1 MTMIATPGDAIGT
14 SRTEP
19 PIPPIQSGEPDELII
34 RPRKGWVPLDFKE
47 LWNYRELLY
56 FMIWR
61 DVKVRYKQTMLGVAW
76 AVMTPTF
83 QMIIFTVIFGRW
95 ANMGTDSVNGQPL
108 PYPVWVYAALLPWT
122 YISNAFTVAGLS
134 LLNQQHM
141 LTKIYFPR
149 LFVPFAVIVGGMV
162 DMLISLIVFGALM
175 AFYQVVPSWQI
186 IFLPLLLLVT
196 IATSAGISLILA
208 AVTLTYRDFR
218 YVIPFLVQA
227 MMYLSA
233 VVFPMS
239 KVPEVWQPIAAINP
253 IFGLIDAYRTILLGT
268 PWHPTVLA
276 ISLAVNAGLLT
287 LGLYYFK
294 RTERRFADIA

>member
-1 MTMIATPGDAIGT
+1 M
-14 SRTEP
+14 P
-19 PIPPIQSGEPDELII
+19 P
-34 RPRKGWVPLDFKE
+34 
-47 LWNYRELLY
+47 
-56 FMIWR
+56 
-61 DVKVRYKQTMLGVAW
+61 A
-76 AVMTPTF
+76 F

-95 ANMGTDSVNGQPL
+95 ANMGTASVNGRPL
-108 PYPVWVYAALLPWT
+108 HYPVWVYAALLPWT

-162 DMLISLIVFGALM
+162 DMLISLVVFGALM
-175 AFYQVVPSWQI
+175 AFYQVLPSWQI
-186 IFLPLLLLVT
+186 IFLPLLLLAT

-239 KVPEVWQPIAAINP
+239 KVPENWQPIAAINP

-268 PWHPTVLA
+268 PWHPTILA
-276 ISLAVNAGLLT
+276 ISLAVTAGLLT

>member
-19 PIPPIQSGEPDELII
+19 PIPPLQSGESDELII
-34 RPRKGWVPLDFKE
+34 RPRKGWVPLDIKE

-56 FMIWR
+56 FMVWR
-61 DVKVRYKQTMLGVAW
+61 DVKVRYKQTILGVAW
-76 AVMTPTF
+76 AVMTPLF
-83 QMIIFTVIFGRW
+83 QMVIFAIIFGNW
-95 ANMGTDSVNGQPL
+95 ANMGTDPVNGQPL

-122 YISNAFTVAGLS
+122 YISNGFTVAGLS

-149 LFVPFAVIVGGMV
+149 LFVPLSVIVGGMV
-162 DMLISLIVFGALM
+162 DMLISMGVFGVLM
-175 AFYQVVPSWQI
+175 VYYRVMPSWQI
-186 IFLPLLLLVT
+186 IFLPILLLAT

-208 AVTLTYRDFR
+208 AITLTYRDFR

-227 MMYLSA
+227 IMYLSA

-239 KVPEVWQPIAAINP
+239 KVPEHLQPIAAINP
-253 IFGLIDAYRTILLGT
+253 IFGLVNAYRTLILGT
-268 PWHPTVLA
+268 QWHPLVLL
-276 ISLAVNAGLLT
+276 ISTAVNVALLI